1 MVIGPASTPAAPL
14 GGEDAAEMAARIASG
29 PGFWTEW
36 LAELDRQGLL
46 EELLAEDVIARALRE
61 APAGHKYD
69 RVLTAK
75 MTVICVLAACLFPGA
90 GYDSVLAAA
99 FGLPGLKRRPGAEI
113 PSGSA
118 FSQARKLL
126 GEQVMKR
133 VFELDAAV
141 TDADL
146 GIGLRWKGMEVTAID
161 GTTMELA
168 RNGVLEGE
176 FGTPA
181 DGARPL
187 LRVTAHVRTATFRWT
202 GAAIGGY
209 HDGEN
214 ALADQLEDSFGPGIL
229 NLADRGFCSMHR
241 WIRFSGTGADLAWRV
256 KNGAKS
262 VPLKTLQTLPG
273 GSELVMLH
281 ESDGMRA
288 RRRREAGD
296 RHAVRLPDT
305 IARLVTFT
313 VTAVTRSGRAKT
325 TRMRVLTTLLDH
337 RAHPAAEIA
346 VLYAERWQIEIAF
359 LHLKRT
365 VRGPRRPLRGQSP
378 ELARQEAR
386 ALLLIHNITA
396 TAAARAAGSA
406 GLGPG
411 LIPFTAVLGLIRSH
425 VAADT
430 CCRHC
435 GHRRASADAPLAS
448 LDAAILALPRHRPGR
463 PRTPGRTAAERR
475 TRHTEEVTYTID
487 ITKSNLP
494 KWDTSLET

>member
-1 MVIGPASTPAAPL
+1 
-14 GGEDAAEMAARIASG
+14 
-29 PGFWTEW
+29 
-36 LAELDRQGLL
+36 
-46 EELLAEDVIARALRE
+46 
-61 APAGHKYD
+61 
-69 RVLTAK
+69 
-75 MTVICVLAACLFPGA
+75 
-90 GYDSVLAAA
+90 
-99 FGLPGLKRRPGAEI
+99 
-113 PSGSA
+113 
-118 FSQARKLL
+118 
-126 GEQVMKR
+126 
-133 VFELDAAV
+133 
-141 TDADL
+141 
-146 GIGLRWKGMEVTAID
+146 
-161 GTTMELA
+161 
-168 RNGVLEGE
+168 
-176 FGTPA
+176 
-181 DGARPL
+181 
-187 LRVTAHVRTATFRWT
+187 
-202 GAAIGGY
+202 
-209 HDGEN
+209 
-214 ALADQLEDSFGPGIL
+214 
-229 NLADRGFCSMHR
+229 MHR
-241 WIRFSGTGADLAWRV
+241 WIRFSGTGAELAWRV

-262 VPLKTLQTLPG
+262 VPLKTLETLPD

-288 RRRREAGD
+288 RRRRETCD
-296 RHAVRLPDT
+296 RHAERLPDT

-313 VTAVTRSGRAKT
+313 VTTVTRSGRAKT

-378 ELARQEAR
+378 ELARQEAW

-406 GLGPG
+406 SLDPG

-448 LDAAILALPRHRPGR
+448 LDASILALPRHRQGR
-463 PRTPGRTAAERR
+463 QRTSGRTAAERR

-494 KWDTSLET
+494 KWDTTPET

>member
-1 MVIGPASTPAAPL
+1 
-14 GGEDAAEMAARIASG
+14 
-29 PGFWTEW
+29 
-36 LAELDRQGLL
+36 
-46 EELLAEDVIARALRE
+46 
-61 APAGHKYD
+61 
-69 RVLTAK
+69 
-75 MTVICVLAACLFPGA
+75 MTVICVLVACLFPGA
-90 GYDSVLAAA
+90 GYDSVLVTA

-126 GEQVMKR
+126 GEQVMKG

-146 GIGLRWKGMEVTAID
+146 GIGLLWKGMEVTAID

-187 LRVTAHVRTATFRWT
+187 LRVTAHVRTATFRWI

-229 NLADRGFCSMHR
+229 NLADRGFFSMHR

-262 VPLKTLQTLPG
+262 VPLKTLETLPD

-288 RRRREAGD
+288 RRRRETGD
-296 RHAVRLPDT
+296 RHAERLPDT

-313 VTAVTRSGRAKT
+313 VTTVTRSGRAKT

-337 RAHPAAEIA
+337 RAYPAAEIA

-378 ELARQEAR
+378 ELARQEAW

-396 TAAARAAGSA
+396 TATTRAAGSA
-406 GLGPG
+406 SLDPG

-435 GHRRASADAPLAS
+435 GAFPYRLHPYARQRRGARAGTPISRRCAS
-448 LDAAILALPRHRPGR
+448 PG
-463 PRTPGRTAAERR
+463 TPGRAPPRADPLRTADSLLSLN
-475 TRHTEEVTYTID
+475 HSSQKVTGQLRAGPWIHAD
-487 ITKSNLP
+487 LGCRQPCSGPGCIFR
-494 KWDTSLET
+494 DTGHPIGSRQLR

>member
-1 MVIGPASTPAAPL
+1 
-14 GGEDAAEMAARIASG
+14 MAARVASG

-36 LAELDRQGLL
+36 LAELDRRGLL
-46 EELLAEDVIARALRE
+46 EELLADDVIARALRE
-61 APAGHKYD
+61 APSGHKYD

-75 MTVICVLAACLFPGA
+75 MTVICVLVACLFPGA
-90 GYDSVLAAA
+90 GYDSVLATA
-99 FGLPGLKRRPGAEI
+99 FGLPGLRFVPGAEI

-133 VFELDAAV
+133 IFELDAAV
-141 TDADL
+141 PDADL
-146 GIGLRWKGMEVTAID
+146 GIGLLWKGLEVTAID

-168 RNGVLEGE
+168 RNDVLEDE

-181 DGARPL
+181 ERARPL
-187 LRVTAHVRTATFRWT
+187 LRVTAHVRTATFRWIS
-202 GAAIGGY
+202 AAIGGY

-214 ALADQLEDSFGPGIL
+214 ALADQLEDSFRPGIL
-229 NLADRGFCSMHR
+229 NLADRGFCSMYR
-241 WIRFSGTGADLAWRV
+241 WIRFSAAGADLAWRI

-262 VPLKTLQTLPG
+262 VPLKTLRTLPD

-281 ESDGMRA
+281 ESDGMRT
-288 RRRREAGD
+288 RRRRETGDPRAG
-296 RHAVRLPDT
+296 RLPDT

-313 VTAVTRSGRAKT
+313 VTAATRSGRAKT

-337 RAHPAAEIA
+337 QAYPAREIA
-346 VLYAERWQIEIAF
+346 ALYAERWQIEIAF

-378 ELARQEAR
+378 ELARQEAW

-406 GLGPG
+406 GLDPG
-411 LIPFTAVLGLIRSH
+411 LIPFTAVLGLVRSH

-430 CCRHC
+430 CCQHC
-435 GHRRASADAPLAS
+435 GYRLASPLAS
-448 LDAAILALPRHRPGR
+448 LNAAILATPRHRPGR
-463 PRTPGRTAAERR
+463 QRTSGRTAAERR
-475 TRHTEEVTYTID
+475 TRHTEEVIYTID

-494 KWDTSLET
+494 KWDTTPET

>member
-1 MVIGPASTPAAPL
+1 MVIGPASTAAAPQ

-29 PGFWTEW
+29 PGFWTGW
-36 LAELDRQGLL
+36 LAELGRQGLL

-75 MTVICVLAACLFPGA
+75 MTVICVLVACLFPGA
-90 GYDSVLAAA
+90 GYDSVLATA
-99 FGLPGLKRRPGAEI
+99 FGLPGLKRLPGAEI

-146 GIGLRWKGMEVTAID
+146 GIGLLWKGMEVTAID

-187 LRVTAHVRTATFRWT
+187 LRVTAHVRTATFRWI

-229 NLADRGFCSMHR
+229 NLADRGFFSMHR

-262 VPLKTLQTLPG
+262 VPLKTLETLPD

-288 RRRREAGD
+288 RRRRETGD
-296 RHAVRLPDT
+296 RHAERLPDT
-305 IARLVTFT
+305 TARLVTFT
-313 VTAVTRSGRAKT
+313 VTTVTRSGRAKT

-337 RAHPAAEIA
+337 RAYPAAEIA

-378 ELARQEAR
+378 ELARQEAW

-396 TAAARAAGSA
+396 TATARAAGSA
-406 GLGPG
+406 GLDPG

-448 LDAAILALPRHRPGR
+448 LDAAILALPRHRQGR
-463 PRTPGRTAAERR
+463 QRTSGRTAAERR

-494 KWDTSLET
+494 KWDTTPET